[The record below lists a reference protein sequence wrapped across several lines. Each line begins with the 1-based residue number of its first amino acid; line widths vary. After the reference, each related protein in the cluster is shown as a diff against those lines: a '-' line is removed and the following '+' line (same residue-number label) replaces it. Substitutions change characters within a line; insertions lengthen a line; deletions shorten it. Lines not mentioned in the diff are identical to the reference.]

1 MGIGIKIFKYNSIW
15 GFQYGTFIKKML
27 DEIMNKVDLKEAKH
41 GPFVHIS
48 HFQDLNGKFY
58 KMK

>member
-1 MGIGIKIFKYNSIW
+1 MGFPK
-15 GFQYGTFIKKML
+15 GTFIKKIL
-27 DEIMNKVDLKEAKH
+27 DEIMNKVNLKEAKH
-41 GPFVHIS
+41 GPFIHIS